1 MELHALGL
9 GGGGGGGGYTHTG
22 TGHTIT
28 VGHRTFSDHFRFES
42 GAFFL
47 ERTICPIEIH
57 KIASLGKRTAED
69 NGALPGKK
77 SHEVGAATCDNRVL
91 QQDREL
97 STSV

>member
-1 MELHALGL
+1 MRCVCVSVCA
-9 GGGGGGGGYTHTG
+9 
-22 TGHTIT
+22 GHTIT

-47 ERTICPIEIH
+47 ERTIWPIEIH

-77 SHEVGAATCDNRVL
+77 SHEVRAATCDNRVL